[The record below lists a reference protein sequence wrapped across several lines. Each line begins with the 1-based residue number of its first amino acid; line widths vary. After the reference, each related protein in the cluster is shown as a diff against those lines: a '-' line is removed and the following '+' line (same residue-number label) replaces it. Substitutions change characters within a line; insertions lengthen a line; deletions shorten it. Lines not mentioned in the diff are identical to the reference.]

1 MTFARDTK
9 INVYFFQ
16 QSWLC
21 ATIANC
27 TSQIFSELDSVLL
40 KHGMGKCSPC
50 YLSNQKSII
59 EIYTK

>member
-9 INVYFFQ
+9 INVYLFNNLR
-16 QSWLC
+16 LC
-21 ATIANC
+21 ACCKLHFTD
-27 TSQIFSELDSVLL
+27 FSELDSVLL
-40 KHGMGKCSPC
+40 DHGMGKCSPC